1 MTSSQA
7 NKSLLTRLLELWQG
21 WSFGTKTLG
30 AMFVGAALGFW
41 IGPPIAAVQPIG
53 EMFIRALIMSA
64 IPLVFFNLLA
74 GLTSAGDI
82 KLLGRVGL
90 RIILCYLFSTV
101 VALSLGLTI
110 IHWLKPGLG
119 IPLRAEVSQEI
130 GSVPSI
136 ANTLMDLVPRNVFQ
150 ALTSGNVAQIA
161 VFAALLGVATVM
173 LPTDKREPLAR
184 AYTLVADALRQLT
197 TLIMGIA
204 PLGVAA
210 LAAVTAGEY
219 GTTILGSLSLFIG
232 GVWLAQLLV
241 AIFYL
246 VVLRLVTGTRPLDFL
261 QRTSSLYAT
270 TIATCSS
277 LASLA
282 VTMDVADKRLGI
294 PRRIYAITLPLGSQ
308 FNKDGTSVT
317 LAAILLFTAQ
327 AAGVHFDLG
336 TIISILF
343 VGLILSEGIGGVPG
357 GGLVIAMIFVKAFNL
372 PVEVAAIVGG
382 VYRFFDMSNT
392 TINCMGDLV
401 WTKVVARFESSQAT
415 APAIKAQPDQPT
427 A

>member
-1 MTSSQA
+1 MTASLPE
-7 NKSLLTRLLELWQG
+7 NKSLPRRALDRWNG
-21 WSFGTKTLG
+21 WSFGAKTLG
-30 AMFVGAALGFW
+30 AMFVGGALGLW
-41 IGPPIAAVQPIG
+41 VGPAIEVVAPVG

-90 RIILCYLFSTV
+90 RVIALYLFSTV
-101 VALSLGLTI
+101 VALSLGLAI
-110 IHWLKPGLG
+110 IHWLQPGLG
-119 IPLRAEVSQEI
+119 MPLRAEFSQQI
-130 GSVPSI
+130 GSVPSVG
-136 ANTLMDLVPRNVFQ
+136 NTLMDLVPKNFFQ

-173 LPTDKREPLAR
+173 LPADKREPLAR
-184 AYTLVADALRQLT
+184 GYALIADALRQLT

-210 LAAVTAGEY
+210 LAATTAGQY
-219 GTTILGSLSLFIG
+219 GTTVLGPLSLFVG

-241 AIFYL
+241 AVFYL
-246 VVLRLVTGTRPLDFL
+246 TVLRVVCGMRPWDFL
-261 QRTSSLYAT
+261 QRTAPLYAT

-277 LASLA
+277 LASLT
-282 VTMDVADKRLGI
+282 VTMDVAEKKLGL

-336 TIISILF
+336 TILSILF

-357 GGLVIAMIFVKAFNL
+357 GGLVIAMTFVKAFHL
-372 PVEVAAIVGG
+372 PLEVAAIVGG

-401 WTKVVARFESSQAT
+401 WTKVVAQFEPP
-415 APAIKAQPDQPT
+415 APADEIEATSGRAVD
-427 A
+427 

>member
-30 AMFVGAALGFW
+30 AMFVGAAFGFW
-41 IGPPIAAVQPIG
+41 IGPPIAVVQPIG

-119 IPLRAEVSQEI
+119 IPLRSEVSQEI

-336 TIISILF
+336 SIISILF

-415 APAIKAQPDQPT
+415 EPEVDAQPDQPM

>member
-1 MTSSQA
+1 MTPPLEKKSFVRHALDRWQA
-7 NKSLLTRLLELWQG
+7 
-21 WSFGTKTLG
+21 WSFGAKTLG
-30 AMFVGAALGFW
+30 AMFVGGAIGLGV
-41 IGPPIAAVQPIG
+41 GPSIVAVQPVG
-53 EMFIRALIMSA
+53 EIFIRALIMSA

-90 RIILCYLFSTV
+90 RVVLCYLFSTV
-101 VALSLGLTI
+101 VALSLGLAV
-110 IHWLKPGLG
+110 IHWLQPGLG

-130 GSVPSI
+130 GNVPSI
-136 ANTLMDLVPRNVFQ
+136 ASTLMDLVPRNVFQ

-161 VFAALLGVATVM
+161 VFAALLGIATVM
-173 LPTDKREPLAR
+173 LPADRREPLAR
-184 AYTLVADALRQLT
+184 AYALIADALRQLT
-197 TLIMGIA
+197 TLIMAMA

-219 GTTILGSLSLFIG
+219 GSAILGSLSLFVG

-241 AIFYL
+241 AVFYL
-246 VVLRLVTGTRPLDFL
+246 TVLRLVTGTRPLDFL
-261 QRTSSLYAT
+261 QRTAPLYAT

-282 VTMDVADKRLGI
+282 VTMDVAEKRLGL

-336 TIISILF
+336 TILSILF

-357 GGLVIAMIFVKAFNL
+357 GGLVIAMIFVKAFHL

-401 WTKVVARFESSQAT
+401 WTKVVAHFEPAESVATAEPSSGQAT
-415 APAIKAQPDQPT
+415 D
-427 A
+427 

>member
-1 MTSSQA
+1 MTLPA
-7 NKSLLTRLLELWQG
+7 NQSFPRRLLARWQG
-21 WSFGTKTLG
+21 WSFGAKTLG
-30 AMFVGAALGFW
+30 AMFVGGAIGLGV
-41 IGPPIAAVQPIG
+41 GPAIVVVQPVG
-53 EMFIRALIMSA
+53 EIFIRALIMSA

-90 RIILCYLFSTV
+90 RVVLCYLFSTV
-101 VALSLGLTI
+101 VALSLGLAI

-119 IPLRAEVSQEI
+119 VPLRAEVSQEI
-130 GSVPSI
+130 GNVPSI
-136 ANTLMDLVPRNVFQ
+136 ASTLMDLVPRNIFQ

-161 VFAALLGVATVM
+161 VFAALLGIATVM
-173 LPTDKREPLAR
+173 LPADKREPLAR
-184 AYTLVADALRQLT
+184 AYTLIADALRQLT

-219 GTTILGSLSLFIG
+219 GSTILGSLSLFVG

-241 AIFYL
+241 AAFYL
-246 VVLRLVTGTRPLDFL
+246 IALRLVTGTRPLDFL
-261 QRTSSLYAT
+261 QRTAPLYAT

-282 VTMDVADKRLGI
+282 VTMDVAEKKLGL

-317 LAAILLFTAQ
+317 LASILLFTAQ

-357 GGLVIAMIFVKAFNL
+357 GGLVIAMIFVKAFHL

-401 WTKVVARFESSQAT
+401 WTKVVAHFE
-415 APAIKAQPDQPT
+415 PAEPIEPVVDERAGHAMD
-427 A
+427 

>member
-1 MTSSQA
+1 
-7 NKSLLTRLLELWQG
+7 
-21 WSFGTKTLG
+21 
-30 AMFVGAALGFW
+30 
-41 IGPPIAAVQPIG
+41 
-53 EMFIRALIMSA
+53 MSA

-246 VVLRLVTGTRPLDFL
+246 VVLRLVTGTCPLDFL

-415 APAIKAQPDQPT
+415 APAIEAQPDQPT

>member
-1 MTSSQA
+1 M
-7 NKSLLTRLLELWQG
+7 
-21 WSFGTKTLG
+21 
-30 AMFVGAALGFW
+30 
-41 IGPPIAAVQPIG
+41 
-53 EMFIRALIMSA
+53 
-64 IPLVFFNLLA
+64 
-74 GLTSAGDI
+74 
-82 KLLGRVGL
+82 
-90 RIILCYLFSTV
+90 
-101 VALSLGLTI
+101 
-110 IHWLKPGLG
+110 
-119 IPLRAEVSQEI
+119 
-130 GSVPSI
+130 
-136 ANTLMDLVPRNVFQ
+136 
-150 ALTSGNVAQIA
+150 
-161 VFAALLGVATVM
+161 
-173 LPTDKREPLAR
+173 
-184 AYTLVADALRQLT
+184 
-197 TLIMGIA
+197 
-204 PLGVAA
+204 
-210 LAAVTAGEY
+210 
-219 GTTILGSLSLFIG
+219 SLFVG

-282 VTMDVADKRLGI
+282 VTMDVAEKRLGL

-401 WTKVVARFESSQAT
+401 WTKVVARFEPPQSAE
-415 APAIKAQPDQPT
+415 PAVEAEPRQSIA
-427 A
+427 

>member
-1 MTSSQA
+1 MSSPVEKNLA
-7 NKSLLTRLLELWQG
+7 RRAMDRWQG
-21 WSFGTKTLG
+21 WSFGAKTLG
-30 AMFVGAALGFW
+30 AMFIGGALGLW
-41 IGPPIAAVQPIG
+41 IGPAVAVVQPVG
-53 EMFIRALIMSA
+53 EVFIRALIMSA

-74 GLTSAGDI
+74 GLTSTGDI

-90 RIILCYLFSTV
+90 RVILCYLFSTV
-101 VALSLGLTI
+101 VALGLGLAV
-110 IHWLKPGLG
+110 IHGLKPGLG
-119 IPLRAEVSQEI
+119 MPLRGAISQEI
-130 GSVPSI
+130 GNVPSF
-136 ANTLMDLVPRNVFQ
+136 ASTLMDLVPRNVFQ
-150 ALTSGNVAQIA
+150 ALSSGNVAQIA
-161 VFAALLGVATVM
+161 VFAALLGIATVL
-173 LPTDKREPLAR
+173 LPADKREPLAR
-184 AYTLVADALRQLT
+184 AYTLIADALRQLT

-210 LAAVTAGEY
+210 LAAVTAGQY
-219 GTTILGSLSLFIG
+219 GTMIIGSLALFVG

-241 AIFYL
+241 AVFYL
-246 VVLRLVTGTRPLDFL
+246 TTLWLVTGTRPLDFL
-261 QRTSSLYAT
+261 QRTAPLYAT

-282 VTMDVADKRLGI
+282 VTMDVAEKRLGL

-317 LAAILLFTAQ
+317 LVAILLFTAQ

-336 TIISILF
+336 TILSILF

-357 GGLVIAMIFVKAFNL
+357 GGLVIAMTFVKAFHL
-372 PVEVAAIVGG
+372 PLEVAAIVGG

-401 WTKVVARFESSQAT
+401 WTKVVARFEPPEPAESAFEERSDQAM
-415 APAIKAQPDQPT
+415 D
-427 A
+427 